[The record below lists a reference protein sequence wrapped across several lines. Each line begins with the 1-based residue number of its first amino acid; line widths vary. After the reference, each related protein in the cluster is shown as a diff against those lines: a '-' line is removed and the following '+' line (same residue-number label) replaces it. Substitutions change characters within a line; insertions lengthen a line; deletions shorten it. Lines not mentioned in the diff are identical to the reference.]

1 MESPPTEHAAARRLS
16 ILVVDDE
23 ESVRHFVARGLRRL
37 GYDVETAADGA
48 SALAAIARRRFD
60 VTVLDVRMPGTDGLT
75 ILGRLRSLDPEATV
89 VMMTAHGTVASA
101 VDAMKL
107 GAADFV
113 PKPFELDELRL
124 RLDRALELRR
134 TRREIADLR
143 QMLQRDQVPGLVAH
157 SAAMRALQ
165 LELDLLRD
173 STATVLLTGE
183 SGTGKGL
190 LARAIHA
197 RSARR
202 DGPFVAV
209 NCPAVPDALFES
221 TLFGHEAG
229 AFTGAVQPKAGL
241 AQRAHGGTLFL
252 DEVGELAL
260 PAQAKIERFLQ
271 EREFTPL
278 GGSKPQRVDVRI
290 LAATNR
296 DLAAASQQG
305 TFRPELL
312 WRLKVVELRVPPLR
326 DRRDDVPLLVL
337 NRLQQLT
344 AAGGAK
350 AKSVTAEALAALS
363 AYDWPG
369 NVRELENLTERMAV
383 LAGDRDLLGIGDLP
397 AEVRD
402 RAPLGEAS
410 GDYEQARRRFDQA
423 YFSALLVRCGGS
435 ITEAARAAGISRGH
449 LHRRLRELQVEPGL
463 ARQLDAPAE
472 DPPAT

>member
-1 MESPPTEHAAARRLS
+1 
-16 ILVVDDE
+16 
-23 ESVRHFVARGLRRL
+23 
-37 GYDVETAADGA
+37 
-48 SALAAIARRRFD
+48 
-60 VTVLDVRMPGTDGLT
+60 MPGTDGLT
-75 ILGRLRSLDPEATV
+75 VLGRLRSLDPEATV
-89 VMMTAHGTVASA
+89 VMMTAHGTIASA

-113 PKPFELDELRL
+113 PKPFDLDELRL
-124 RLDRALELRR
+124 RLERALELRR
-134 TRREIADLR
+134 TRAEIADLR
-143 QMLQRDQVPGLVAH
+143 QQLQRDHVPGLVVH

-165 LELDLLRD
+165 VELDLLRD

-190 LARAIHA
+190 LARAIHT
-197 RSARR
+197 RSSRR
-202 DGPFVAV
+202 DGPFVAL
-209 NCPAVPDALFES
+209 NCPAVPAALFES

-229 AFTGAVQPKAGL
+229 AFTGAVQQKPGL
-241 AQRAHGGTLFL
+241 AARAHGGTLFL

-260 PAQAKIERFLQ
+260 PMQAKIERFLQ

-278 GGSKPQRVDVRI
+278 GGTKPQRVDVRI

-296 DLAAASQQG
+296 DLAAAAQQG

-326 DRRDDVPLLVL
+326 QRREDVPLLVL
-337 NRLQQLT
+337 NRLQQL
-344 AAGGAK
+344 ASMAGQK
-350 AKSVTAEALAALS
+350 AKSVTAEALAALA

-397 AEVRD
+397 DEVREK
-402 RAPLGEAS
+402 APIGEA

-423 YFSALLVRCGGS
+423 YFSSLLVRCGGS

-449 LHRRLRELQVEPGL
+449 LHRRLRELQVEAGP
-463 ARQLDAPAE
+463 ARQLDVPSEDAPPK
-472 DPPAT
+472 D